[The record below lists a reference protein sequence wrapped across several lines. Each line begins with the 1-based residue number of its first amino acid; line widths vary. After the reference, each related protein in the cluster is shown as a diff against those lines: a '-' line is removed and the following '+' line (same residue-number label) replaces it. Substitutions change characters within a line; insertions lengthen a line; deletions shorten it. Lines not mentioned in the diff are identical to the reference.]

1 MGRASTIKRLPR
13 EIKDAIASLRD
24 SGKTIDEI
32 LGHIKSM
39 ADDID
44 VSRSA
49 MGRHIKEIDEIA
61 KEIRQQREI
70 AIAISKD
77 IGAKTQG
84 ELARGNIEL
93 LQSLIMRA
101 AGASSSSGKFDAKEL
116 MFFAKAVSDL
126 SKGAKLDI
134 DSQIVIAKEKARIE
148 ATEKAADV
156 AVKEAKRQGLSAET
170 VNAIKSRILGVEL

>member
-1 MGRASTIKRLPR
+1 MGRVSTIRRLPR
-13 EIKDAIASLRD
+13 EIRDEIANLRE
-24 SGKTIDEI
+24 SGRTIDEI
-32 LGHIKSM
+32 LEHIRTM
-39 ADDID
+39 NVD

-49 MGRHIKEIDEIA
+49 MGRHVKEIDEIA
-61 KEIRQQREI
+61 REIRQQREI

-101 AGASSSSGKFDAKEL
+101 AGASSTSRKFDAKEL

-134 DSQIVIAKEKARIE
+134 DAQIVIAKEKARQE

-156 AVKEAKRQGLSAET
+156 AVKEAKRQGLSADT
-170 VNAIKSRILGVEL
+170 VNAIKSKILGVDI

>member
-1 MGRASTIKRLPR
+1 MGRVSTIRRLPR
-13 EIKDAIASLRD
+13 EIRDEIANLRE
-24 SGKTIDEI
+24 SGRTIDEI
-32 LGHIKSM
+32 LGHIRTM
-39 ADDID
+39 DVD

-49 MGRHIKEIDEIA
+49 VGRHVKEIDEIA
-61 KEIRQQREI
+61 REIRQQREI

-101 AGASSSSGKFDAKEL
+101 AGASSTSGKFDAKEL

-134 DSQIVIAKEKARIE
+134 DAQIVIAKEKARQE

-156 AVKEAKRQGLSAET
+156 AVKEAKRQGLSSET
-170 VNAIKSRILGVEL
+170 VNAIKSKILGVDL

>member
-1 MGRASTIKRLPR
+1 MGRVSTIRRLPR
-13 EIKDAIASLRD
+13 EIRDEIANLRE
-24 SGKTIDEI
+24 SGRTIDEI
-32 LGHIKSM
+32 LEHIRTM
-39 ADDID
+39 NVD

-49 MGRHIKEIDEIA
+49 MGRHVKEIDEIA
-61 KEIRQQREI
+61 REIRQQREI

-101 AGASSSSGKFDAKEL
+101 AGASSTSGKFDAKEL

-134 DSQIVIAKEKARIE
+134 DAQIVIAKEKARQE

-156 AVKEAKRQGLSAET
+156 AVKEAKRQGLSVDT
-170 VNAIKSRILGVEL
+170 VNAIKSKILGVDI

>member
-1 MGRASTIKRLPR
+1 MGRVSTIRRLPR
-13 EIKDAIASLRD
+13 EIRDEIANLRE
-24 SGKTIDEI
+24 SGRTIDEI
-32 LGHIKSM
+32 LEHIRTM
-39 ADDID
+39 NVD

-49 MGRHIKEIDEIA
+49 MGRHVKEIDEIA
-61 KEIRQQREI
+61 REIRQQREI

-101 AGASSSSGKFDAKEL
+101 AGASSTSGKFDAKEL

-134 DSQIVIAKEKARIE
+134 DAQIVIAKEKARQE

-156 AVKEAKRQGLSAET
+156 AVKEAKRQGLSADT
-170 VNAIKSRILGVEL
+170 VNAIKSKILGVDI